1 MEKMLVYIIIAVTG
15 GIGGYI
21 PVLFGANPFGGW
33 SIFGSLVGGIAGIV
47 IFYKMKQ
54 AGYF

>member
-1 MEKMLVYIIIAVTG
+1 MEKALVYIIIAITG

-21 PVLFGANPFGGW
+21 PVLFGADPFDGW
-33 SIFGSLVGGIAGIV
+33 SIFGSLVGGLVGIV
-47 IFYKMKQ
+47 IFYKAKK

>member
-1 MEKMLVYIIIAVTG
+1 MLVYIIIAVTG